1 MTKLNILDFD
11 TRLESNYDEVR
22 YNFEQELIEHCKR
35 PMPRFQRMGRTDSFA
50 YKEHAVLLSFLER
63 PYLPF

>member
-22 YNFEQELIEHCKR
+22 YNYEEYLYDLWYSRQVISETKDWRDVYCQSEYDIYLEN
-35 PMPRFQRMGRTDSFA
+35 
-50 YKEHAVLLSFLER
+50 LS
-63 PYLPF
+63 